1 MKKKVYRS
9 RVLMTEIAMARLYEL
24 MVILYAL
31 SIVLYFID
39 YLYKNLKARRVAFW
53 FVSIVWILQILFLVL
68 FIVETKRFPVLSLF
82 EGIYFYAWLLT
93 TLSIIL
99 HCIARVDLP
108 VFFMNVLSFIF
119 VTIHLFAPDTA
130 TQIVGESLVSEMLFI
145 HISFAIVSYA
155 AFSLSFVFSILY
167 VILYRILKQKKLN
180 NLWSR
185 LPSLQ
190 QMSKW
195 ISYSNLVGVPLLFI
209 SLILGLEWALMT
221 LEGLSVFD
229 VKIMSSFIVSVVY
242 FVILLLHRQGKLVG
256 VTFAWVQIYLFLL
269 VVVNF
274 FLGSKLSNFHLWV

>member
-1 MKKKVYRS
+1 
-9 RVLMTEIAMARLYEL
+9 MTEVAMARLYEL
-24 MVILYAL
+24 MIILYAL

-68 FIVETKRFPVLSLF
+68 FIIETKRFPVLSLF
-82 EGIYFYAWLLT
+82 EGVFFYAWLLT
-93 TLSIIL
+93 TLSIFL

-108 VFFMNVLSFIF
+108 VFFINVLSFVF

-130 TQIVGESLVSEMLFI
+130 TQVVGESLVSEMLLI

-167 VILYRILKQKKLN
+167 LILYRILKQKKLT
-180 NLWSR
+180 NLWAR
-185 LPSLQ
+185 LPNLQ

-195 ISYSNLVGVPLLFI
+195 ISYSNLVGVPLLLI
-209 SLILGLEWALMT
+209 SLLLGLEWAMMT

-229 VKIMSSFIVSVVY
+229 VKIIGSFIVSVVY
-242 FVILLLHRQGKLVG
+242 LVILLLHRKSKLVG

>member
-1 MKKKVYRS
+1 
-9 RVLMTEIAMARLYEL
+9 MTEVAMARLYEL
-24 MVILYAL
+24 MIILYAL

-39 YLYKNLKARRVAFW
+39 YFYKNLKARRVAFW
-53 FVSIVWILQILFLVL
+53 FVSIVWIMQTVFLVL
-68 FIVETKRFPVLSLF
+68 YIVDTKRFPVLSLF
-82 EGIYFYAWLLT
+82 EGVYFYAWLLT
-93 TLSIIL
+93 TLSIVL

-108 VFFMNVLSFIF
+108 VFFVNVLSFIF
-119 VTIHLFAPDTA
+119 VTIHLFAPNTA
-130 TQIVGESLVSEMLFI
+130 TQIVGESLVSEMLLI

-167 VILYRILKQKKLN
+167 LILYRILKQKKLN
-180 NLWSR
+180 HLWSR

-195 ISYSNLVGVPLLFI
+195 ISYSNLVGVPLLLI
-209 SLILGLEWALMT
+209 SLILGLEWAYMT

-229 VKIMSSFIVSVVY
+229 VKIISSFIVSVVY
-242 FVILLLHRQGKLVG
+242 LVILLLHRNGKLVG
-256 VTFAWVQIYLFLL
+256 VTFAWVQVYLFLL

>member
-1 MKKKVYRS
+1 
-9 RVLMTEIAMARLYEL
+9 MTEVAMARLYEL
-24 MVILYAL
+24 MIILYAL

-39 YLYKNLKARRVAFW
+39 YLYKSLKARRVAFW
-53 FVSIVWILQILFLVL
+53 FVSIVWILQILFLIL
-68 FIVETKRFPVLSLF
+68 FIFETKRFPVLTLF
-82 EGIYFYAWLLT
+82 EGVFFYAWLLT
-93 TLSIIL
+93 TLSIVL

-108 VFFMNVLSFIF
+108 VFFINVLSFVF

-130 TQIVGESLVSEMLFI
+130 THVVGESLVSEMLLI

-167 VILYRILKQKKLN
+167 LILYRILKQKKLTS
-180 NLWSR
+180 LWSR
-185 LPSLQ
+185 LPNLQ

-195 ISYSNLVGVPLLFI
+195 ISYSNLVGIPLLLI
-209 SLILGLEWALMT
+209 SLLLGLEWAMVT

-229 VKIMSSFIVSVVY
+229 VKIISSFIVSVVY
-242 FVILLLHRQGKLVG
+242 LIILLLHRKAKLVG

-269 VVVNF
+269 VVINF